1 MRYIFNDKSIYYEFV
16 DTAAD
21 VTTVLLHGW
30 GCSLKS
36 LKFCEEFLENQ
47 NLLFVDF
54 PPFGES
60 DKSIEDWTIFT
71 YANMV
76 ISLCEHLGLKNIN
89 LVGHSFGG
97 RVAIIISVLRKTDVQ
112 KLVLVDSA
120 GIKPRRSFKFYWR
133 LWKYKLKK
141 KLGKDVSNCGSADYR
156 ALDEGMKKVFNN
168 IVNTH
173 LEEFLPLI
181 EAQTLIVF
189 GEQDKV
195 TPVYMAKILNKKI
208 KNSRLE
214 ILQGAGHFCFD
225 DRRVSFVMLLQN
237 FLN

>member
-1 MRYIFNDKSIYYEFV
+1 MRYIFNGKSIYYEFLDV
-16 DTAAD
+16 GSD

-30 GCSLKS
+30 GCSCKS
-36 LKFCEEFLENQ
+36 LKFCEEVLKKQ

-60 DKSIEDWTIFT
+60 GNVDESWTIFT

-76 ISLCEHLGLKNIN
+76 ISLCEHLNIKTFN
-89 LVGHSFGG
+89 IVGHSFGG
-97 RVAIIISVLRKTDVQ
+97 RVAIIISAMRKSEV
-112 KLVLVDSA
+112 KKVVLVDSA
-120 GIKPRRSFKFYWR
+120 GVKPRRTLRFYLRIWS
-133 LWKYKLKK
+133 YKLKK
-141 KLGKDVSNCGSADYR
+141 RLGWDVSGCGSCDYQ

-181 EAQTLIVF
+181 KAEVLIVF
-189 GEQDKV
+189 GDKDKT
-195 TPVYMAKILNKKI
+195 TPVYMAKSLHKKI
-208 KNSRLE
+208 KSSRLE
-214 ILQGAGHFCFD
+214 ILKGAGHFSFD
-225 DRRVSFVMLLQN
+225 DRRVQFVVLLQS